1 MMRITLAASLLGGL
15 VLTQPA
21 AAAERICKQDCVGS
35 VCSKKCV
42 ESGGPKVRIERDR
55 DVTVGRGGKEREV
68 IIEER
73 DRRRHREP
81 GVGIRAPGVDVEIG
95 R

>member
-1 MMRITLAASLLGGL
+1 MRVTLAAAILGGF

-21 AAAERICKQDCVGS
+21 AAERVCRQDCVGP
-35 VCSKKCV
+35 VCTEKCV
-42 ESGGPKVRIERDR
+42 ESGPSVRIERDR
-55 DVTVGRGGKEREV
+55 DSTVGRGGREREV

-73 DRRRHREP
+73 DRRRNNRP
-81 GVGIRAPGVDVEIG
+81 GIELRAPGVDVEIG